1 MINVKI
7 GRHGY
12 SMSLV
17 VQDRMFGRGEVR
29 KCVECQIYMY
39 DDRKPYHFSTGIAI
53 CHPSDRFDPRRGAH
67 KALDSALNYSP
78 EASRAAFHRELESWF
93 SNGQDV

>member
-1 MINVKI
+1 MINVRI
-7 GRHGY
+7 GREAY

-29 KCVECQIYMY
+29 KCVECQIYWF
-39 DDRKPYHFSTGIAI
+39 DKRKPIHLNTGIAI
-53 CHPSDRFDPRRGAH
+53 CHPSDNFDPRRGAH
-67 KALDSALNYSP
+67 KALDSAAAYL
-78 EASRAAFHRELESWF
+78 ASKDRAAFHRELESWF